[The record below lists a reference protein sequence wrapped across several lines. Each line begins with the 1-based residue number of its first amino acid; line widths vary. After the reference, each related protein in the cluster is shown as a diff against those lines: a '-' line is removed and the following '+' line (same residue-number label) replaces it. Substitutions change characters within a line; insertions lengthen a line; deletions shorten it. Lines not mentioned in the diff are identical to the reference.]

1 REGIRVVPV
10 PGPSAALAAYSAS
23 GFGADRFLFVGF
35 LPAAR
40 GARRK
45 ALAAL
50 DAACPVIIY
59 EAPHR
64 VLETVQDLC
73 ERFGGARELLLARE
87 LTKKFEE
94 IARLPLGE
102 AGPWLLAQPHRQ
114 QGAFV
119 FVLGPESAPRT
130 PDRVEGERVLGILL
144 KELPA
149 SDAARLAARITG
161 LPRAELY
168 AVTLGKKGKDAG

>member
-1 REGIRVVPV
+1 
-10 PGPSAALAAYSAS
+10 
-23 GFGADRFLFVGF
+23 
-35 LPAAR
+35 
-40 GARRK
+40 
-45 ALAAL
+45 
-50 DAACPVIIY
+50 VIIY

-73 ERFGGARELLLARE
+73 ERFGGARELLIARE

-94 IARLPLGE
+94 LARLPLAE
-102 AGPWLLAQPHRQ
+102 AGAWLLAQPHRQ
-114 QGAFV
+114 QGEFV
-119 FVLGPESAPRT
+119 LVLGPDSAPRA

-149 SDAARLAARITG
+149 SDAAKLAARISG

-168 AVTLGKKGKDAG
+168 ALALGKKGKDAG